1 MKRFQQKQAYKKLL
15 YSPVV
20 ISGLLVI
27 CILVTIAAIGMYQK
41 SREARANK
49 LQAQTEYNALIAQEA
64 NLENGISKLET
75 TEGIEEN
82 LREKYRVGKEGEHLV
97 VITTDAGNKKIAEE
111 QLAEMTKE
119 SWWIKV
125 KGFFGKIF

>member
-49 LQAQTEYNALIAQEA
+49 LQAQAEYNALMAQEA
-64 NLENGISKLET
+64 NLESGISKLET

-111 QLAEMTKE
+111 QLAEMAKE
-119 SWWIKV
+119 SWWMKV